1 MSHFPAPSSPVP
13 LHAVVAADA
22 AAIRTLRDAPSPEG
36 APTLPSRFLRHADEH
51 TVVGVRAVMEAMA
64 ARPADAGRFER
75 FAVVAAP
82 CGAGRPAS
90 ARTLVQL
97 RAGGAVTVSPHVVPQ
112 CSLHAVAAAVSVG
125 LGMHGPN
132 VGVGGG
138 PEALGEGILA
148 ALSLL
153 DERDVDGCWLVLTAW
168 DAEPALDATGDAPA
182 DAVCRGVALALD
194 RAAAAPLSL
203 TLRSGPALGIVGA
216 DPLPDDGGRILAGF
230 AAALGMA
237 GRGQD
242 RLSSRA
248 GDCDGCLWTHRLPWG
263 GRVTL
268 AHDTAAAALPSTAR
282 HAA

>member
-1 MSHFPAPSSPVP
+1 MSHSPVPSSPVP
-13 LHAVVAADA
+13 LHAVVTADA
-22 AAIRTLRDAPSPEG
+22 AAIRDLRDAPPPEG
-36 APTLPSRFLRHADEH
+36 APALPSRFLRHADEH

-64 ARPADAGRFER
+64 SRPDDGGGFER

-153 DERDVDGCWLVLTAW
+153 DEPDVHGCWLVLTAW
-168 DAEPALDATGDAPA
+168 DREPSLDAAGDAPT

-194 RAAAAPLSL
+194 RSASTSLSL
-203 TLRSGPALGIVGA
+203 SLRRGPALGLVGA
-216 DPLPDDGGRILAGF
+216 DPLPDDGSRLLADF
-230 AAALGMA
+230 AAALTGA
-237 GRGQD
+237 ARGP
-242 RLSSRA
+242 RRAESRA

-268 AHDTAAAALPSTAR
+268 ADDAAAIALPR
-282 HAA
+282 YGRRAA

>member
-1 MSHFPAPSSPVP
+1 MSHPRAPSSPVP
-13 LHAVVAADA
+13 LHGIVTADA
-22 AAIRTLRDAPSPEG
+22 AAIRALRDAPPPEG
-36 APTLPSRFLRHADEH
+36 APALPSRFLRHADEH

-64 ARPADAGRFER
+64 ARPSDADRFER

-153 DERDVDGCWLVLTAW
+153 DEPDVDGCWLVLTAW
-168 DAEPALDATGDAPA
+168 DTEPALDDAGDAPSEA
-182 DAVCRGVALALD
+182 LCRGVALALD
-194 RAAAAPLSL
+194 RSATATLSL
-203 TLRSGPALGIVGA
+203 SLRRAPALAVVGA
-216 DPLPDDGGRILAGF
+216 DGPPDDGSRLLAEF
-230 AAALGMA
+230 ASALGAA
-237 GRGQD
+237 GRWRGPGAG
-242 RLSSRA
+242 RA
-248 GDCDGCLWTHRLPWG
+248 GDCDGCLWTHRLRWG

-268 AHDTAAAALPSTAR
+268 AHDAAAMVVPLSAR
-282 HAA
+282 RAA